1 MQLEPMLAQ
10 CVLPLFKS
18 PYGFVRAK
26 ACWVAGLFADI
37 GFRDGQSPTGTFVQL
52 FQEVFHL
59 LRDPELPVS
68 LYSLDAWLLQ
78 MLNSSECD
86 HVQAQQLLLVSLKLS
101 IVCSMLRLY

>member
-37 GFRDGQSPTGTFVQL
+37 GFREGQSPTGTFVQL
-52 FQEVFHL
+52 FQEVFDL

-68 LYSLDAWLLQ
+68 LQLLDACMLQ
-78 MLNSSECD
+78 IC
-86 HVQAQQLLLVSLKLS
+86 
-101 IVCSMLRLY
+101 

>member
-37 GFRDGQSPTGTFVQL
+37 GFREGQSPTGTFVQL

-68 LYSLDAWLLQ
+68 FQIIGHVMAADVEQQY
-78 MLNSSECD
+78 MFRHNSC
-86 HVQAQQLLLVSLKLS
+86 
-101 IVCSMLRLY
+101 CG

>member
-37 GFRDGQSPTGTFVQL
+37 GFREGQSPTGTFVQL

-68 LYSLDAWLLQ
+68 FQIIGHVMAADVEQQY
-78 MLNSSECD
+78 MFRHSSGWG
-86 HVQAQQLLLVSLKLS
+86 
-101 IVCSMLRLY
+101 